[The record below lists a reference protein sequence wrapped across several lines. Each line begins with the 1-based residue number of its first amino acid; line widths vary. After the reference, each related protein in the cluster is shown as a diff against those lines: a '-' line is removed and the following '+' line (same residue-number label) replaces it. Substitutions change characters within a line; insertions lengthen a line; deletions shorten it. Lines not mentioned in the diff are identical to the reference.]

1 MSGRGAKDP
10 RKTLT
15 PAQRRKASMDR
26 RAKEEKE
33 SGRRV
38 TPAGG
43 AGLIIGFVPGA
54 GKTAKMGLT
63 AAKGVYKVGNKV
75 YKTFAAAKKA
85 NPKAKPNAL
94 VKKMQKNEAAARKMY
109 KGPVKVKKPMSRPE
123 KIARVA
129 AGQGKPTNVLRTGT
143 RRKPGLNLQDKKT
156 GKLTGVSKKD
166 QRIGQGI
173 GDMAKPAARA
183 AGVVAASAA
192 AGDKKPAPK
201 KVVKTTPRPVKKP
214 TPPTRKRTAA
224 ELELIPKGSEPA
236 AKKTVKAAPKTTTK
250 KTEPKKL
257 KPFEQGVR
265 FVDTPFGKIKMDTT
279 DKGMAFEEFDSKYGG
294 QIKGTVKR
302 RMGGQVRGY
311 GKALRGY

>member
-43 AGLIIGFVPGA
+43 AGLIIGFVPGV
-54 GKTAKMGLT
+54 GK
-63 AAKGVYKVGNKV
+63 AAKGVYKVGEKV

-85 NPKAKPNAL
+85 NPKAKPNKL
-94 VKKMQKNEAAARKMY
+94 VQQLQKNEAEAANIG
-109 KGPVKVKKPMSRPE
+109 KGPVKVKKPMSRTE
-123 KIARVA
+123 KVVRVA

-156 GKLTGVSKKD
+156 GKITGVSKKD

-173 GDMAKPAARA
+173 GDMAKPAGRA

-201 KVVKTTPRPVKKP
+201 KAAAVKKPVVETAPRPVKKP
-214 TPPTRKRTAA
+214 PVPN
-224 ELELIPKGSEPA
+224 
-236 AKKTVKAAPKTTTK
+236 AKKESKPKPKPVDSGRK
-250 KTEPKKL
+250 KYNKG
-257 KPFEQGVR
+257 FETMKEY
-265 FVDTPFGKIKMDTT
+265 FVDDMSGRKSKVKTPLGTIDIDTT

>member
-43 AGLIIGFVPGA
+43 AGLIIGFVPGV
-54 GKTAKMGLT
+54 GK
-63 AAKGVYKVGNKV
+63 AAKGVYKVGEKV

-85 NPKAKPNAL
+85 NPKAKPNKL
-94 VKKMQKNEAAARKMY
+94 VQQLQKNEAEAANIG
-109 KGPVKVKKPMSRPE
+109 KGPVKVKKPMSRTE
-123 KIARVA
+123 KVVRVA

-156 GKLTGVSKKD
+156 GKITGVSKKD

-173 GDMAKPAARA
+173 GDMAKPAGRA

-201 KVVKTTPRPVKKP
+201 KAAAVKKPVVKTTPRPVKKP
-214 TPPTRKRTAA
+214 PVPN
-224 ELELIPKGSEPA
+224 
-236 AKKTVKAAPKTTTK
+236 AKKESKPKPKPVDSGRK
-250 KTEPKKL
+250 KYNKG
-257 KPFEQGVR
+257 FETMKEY
-265 FVDTPFGKIKMDTT
+265 FVDDMSGRKSKVKTPLGTIDIDTT